1 MRSLK
6 PGWYVLAA
14 VTVYAVVVS
23 LLLFGRG
30 PDGGAEG
37 AATGTSGSE
46 SPPSPVAR
54 TTSRA
59 PTGMWYPLPGARLPG
74 SDMNL
79 PGAPREYRD
88 GVSEGFDFVD
98 GDIDVPVPYGGAVI
112 AAADGQVIRADT
124 TYVELSSEE
133 WAALLE
139 DVTDGATEEQLDQLR
154 GRQVWL
160 LTEDG
165 RTLRYGH
172 LSRVAS
178 GVTNGRSVYRGQVIA
193 YVGNSGTDAG
203 VTGREDGARL
213 RFEVWAEDDTY
224 FGEGLSPEEVR
235 LEAASLFVGP

>member
-30 PDGGAEG
+30 SDGRGEG
-37 AATGTSGSE
+37 PAAGPGGTEDTTSAS
-46 SPPSPVAR
+46 
-54 TTSRA
+54 TSRA
-59 PTGMWYPLPGARLPG
+59 PAGLWYPLPGARLPH
-74 SDMNL
+74 SDANL

-98 GDIDVPVPYGGAVI
+98 GDVDVPVPYGGAVI
-112 AAADGQVIRADT
+112 AAADAQVIRADT
-124 TYVELSSEE
+124 TYVELTPEQ
-133 WAALLE
+133 WDALLAE
-139 DVTDGATEEQLDQLR
+139 VEDGATEQQLDKLR

-160 LTEDG
+160 LTADG

-213 RFEVWAEDDTY
+213 RFELWSDDGSY
-224 FGEGLSPEEVR
+224 FGEGSTPEEVR

>member
-30 PDGGAEG
+30 PHGGVEDSAAGSGVADG
-37 AATGTSGSE
+37 
-46 SPPSPVAR
+46 
-54 TTSRA
+54 TTASSSRA
-59 PTGMWYPLPGARLPG
+59 PAGMWYPLPGARLPH
-74 SDMNL
+74 SDANL
-79 PGAPREYRD
+79 PGAPRAYRD

-98 GDIDVPVPYGGAVI
+98 GDVDVPVPYGGAVI
-112 AAADGQVIRADT
+112 AAADAQVIRADT
-124 TYVELSSEE
+124 TYVELTPEQWE
-133 WAALLE
+133 TLLA
-139 DVTDGATEEQLDQLR
+139 DVEDGATEQQLDKLR

-213 RFEVWAEDDTY
+213 RFELWSDDGSY
-224 FGEGLSPEEVR
+224 FGEGSTPEEVR